1 MFDIRGVCS
10 IGPPILC
17 VVCSAYVVF
26 VEYICGGSETRGK
39 SLPQLFNYFLY
50 RK

>member
-1 MFDIRGVCS
+1 MFDIRGVRS
-10 IGPPILC
+10 IIILC

-26 VEYICGGSETRGK
+26 VEYICGGSETHGK